1 MKKSLLYI
9 SILLITACSQ
19 TNKKMTVSGTIKGLQ
34 KGTLYLQHVEE
45 ASYITL
51 DSLVINNS
59 TSFKLGCN
67 LGEAEIL
74 FLSLSEDVNAERISF
89 FGSIGETKINTSI
102 KRFKFD
108 AQIEGG
114 AQQELLESY
123 YENMTRFKDQKLK
136 FIKDKI
142 NAQKDLDLELE
153 EEIQLKIDNVL
164 RSSYLYSIN
173 FAINNKHSEVAPYLA
188 VAEVYDANVKY
199 LDTINS
205 ILPKNIAN
213 SKYGIILEDYI
224 KKIKSE

>member
-34 KGTLYLQHVEE
+34 NGTLYLQHVEE

-51 DSLVINNS
+51 DSLVIDNS
-59 TSFKLGCN
+59 TSFELGCN
-67 LGEAEIL
+67 LGEVEML

-89 FGSIGETKINTSI
+89 FGSNGETIVNTSL

-142 NAQKDLDLELE
+142 NAQKDLNLELA

>member
-123 YENMTRFKDQKLK
+123 YEDMTRFKDQKLE

-142 NAQKDLDLELE
+142 NAQKDLNLELA
-153 EEIQLKIDNVL
+153 EEIQSKIDNVL
-164 RSSYLYSIN
+164 R
-173 FAINNKHSEVAPYLA
+173 
-188 VAEVYDANVKY
+188 
-199 LDTINS
+199 T
-205 ILPKNIAN
+205 
-213 SKYGIILEDYI
+213 
-224 KKIKSE
+224 